1 MTEKWTFQRN
11 GSDLQTQRIGS
22 ILEGW
27 TDWKATL
34 ADGPSK
40 VAEIFCRE
48 HVQNFLDAANNLDT
62 QETPHLE
69 YRFVTLTGDE
79 AHQTS
84 KEMGL
89 LEMSEIFNGQDDSD
103 RLGHRLP
110 ENKTLNGEPVNELRL
125 LIATER
131 YTTGM
136 YGPFTSNDGRSH
148 TAEGEKISRK
158 MRSALIDISGDKGFG
173 TDAIQRGSYGE
184 GKKGVALASKINT
197 LFVYSCFKEVGYD
210 AGVTRRLMGVAY
222 WNGFNLDQFQH
233 NGLATYPNCKNGE
246 TGPYENELADQELTS
261 WGIPHAALRSSENI
275 HDLGTT
281 WIFVEP
287 NFSPEDLA
295 HSLERNWWPSICEG
309 AVEFNV
315 IDDEGSHITVDPN
328 EREEL
333 VPFISA
339 YNIATE
345 KTDVDDFSERK
356 ECKKGTGASP
366 SLIGRLGLIVDLS
379 DGGWSYQD
387 NDETNT
393 HLIATVRQGMIIS
406 YFPAM
411 RGAMKPF
418 IRGCF
423 VVADGPP
430 EAQLRYAEPP
440 LHNRWREDAANSSNE
455 SAELANWTH
464 TRIRKETRSFF
475 NKHSHR
481 PPRPIGR
488 LKNFAEF
495 FGGPKGGKTV
505 TIPPGPSEPAKSRDP
520 WQILTPYNEPDFDS
534 KPGQCRLTQTA
545 EISLK
550 SNAIADEEEVIIKLS
565 WEVEEGDVADGKH
578 LENPGKDEYPAG
590 FKRAQDGSL
599 IGVLTR
605 DPAKFT
611 WISNYYE
618 SWNVGPSI
626 QVRPVHDPLTEE
638 RG

>member
-1 MTEKWTFQRN
+1 MTEKWVFQQH
-11 GSDLQTQRIGS
+11 GSDLQTQRVGS

-27 TDWKATL
+27 KDWKATL

-48 HVQNFLDAANNLDT
+48 HVQNFLDAASNLDT
-62 QETPHLE
+62 KKIPHLE

-79 AHQTS
+79 ALRAS
-84 KEMGL
+84 EAMGL
-89 LEMSEIFNGQDDSD
+89 SKMSKIFQGQNDSD
-103 RLGHRLP
+103 QQGHRLP
-110 ENKTLNGEPVNELRL
+110 GNSTLNGEPVEELRL
-125 LIATER
+125 LVATER

-136 YGPFTSNDGRSH
+136 YGPFETDGRSH
-148 TAEGEKISRK
+148 TDQDKKIKITRK

-173 TDAIQRGSYGE
+173 NGAVQRGAYGE

-197 LFVYSCFKEVGYD
+197 LFVYSCFKEVSYD
-210 AGVTRRLMGVAY
+210 SGVTRRLMGVAY
-222 WNGFNLDQFQH
+222 WNGFDLGGFHH
-233 NGLATYPNCKNGE
+233 NGLAIYPNCRDGE
-246 TGPYENELADQELTS
+246 AGPYENEFADQELAS
-261 WGIPHAALRSSENI
+261 WGIPNTALRSAENTR
-275 HDLGTT
+275 DLGTT

-295 HSLERNWWPSICEG
+295 HSLERSWWPSICENT
-309 AVEFNV
+309 VEFDV

-356 ECKKGTGASP
+356 ECKKGGGISP
-366 SLIGRLGLIVDLS
+366 LLVGRLGLIVDLS

-387 NDETNT
+387 NDDTNT

-406 YFPAM
+406 YYPVA

-423 VVADGPP
+423 VVADGPS
-430 EAQLRYAEPP
+430 ETQLRYAEPP
-440 LHNRWREDAANSSNE
+440 LHNRWRQDTANSNDE
-455 SAELANWTH
+455 SAELASWTYG
-464 TRIRKETRSFF
+464 RIRKETRSFF
-475 NKHSHR
+475 DKHSHR
-481 PPRPIGR
+481 PKGPIGR

-505 TIPPGPSEPAKSRDP
+505 TKPDQPEPVKTRDP

-550 SNAIADEEEVIIKLS
+550 PNAVADEKEVIIKLS

-578 LENPGKDEYPAG
+578 LENPGKDEYPTG
-590 FKRAQDGSL
+590 FKRAEDESL
-599 IGVLTR
+599 IGTLTK
-605 DPAKFT
+605 DPIEFT
-611 WISNYYE
+611 WTSNYYE

-626 QVRPVHDPLTEE
+626 QVLPVHDPLTEE